1 MLGWIY
7 SCDAKYRSLLDVL
20 THQGE
25 IWSGPFDFEGDLIRK
40 HRRSCT
46 ICRHSDPNQA
56 PKPAPK
62 HPHRPCWASKSAIGT
77 LERDRWE
84 WSVRNAITTDNQWD
98 LMTNWLLIVWQE
110 LKQELATS
118 ISGMRRKFLSANSA
132 AARGRRTSR
141 CLRCDI
147 KWILVFLVI
156 KKTFSN

>member
-7 SCDAKYRSLLDVL
+7 SCDVKYLRLLDVL

-46 ICRHSDPNQA
+46 ICWYSDPNQA

-62 HPHRPCWASKSAIGT
+62 HPHRPCWDSKSAIGT

-84 WSVRNAITTDNQWD
+84 WSVRNAITAGNQWD
-98 LMTNWLLIVWQE
+98 LMANWLLIVWQE
-110 LKQELATS
+110 LKQGLPRPFPVS
-118 ISGMRRKFLSANSA
+118 DGSSSQPI
-132 AARGRRTSR
+132 AR
-141 CLRCDI
+141 LREEGARADVYQMNTCI
-147 KWILVFLVI
+147 FC
-156 KKTFSN
+156 N